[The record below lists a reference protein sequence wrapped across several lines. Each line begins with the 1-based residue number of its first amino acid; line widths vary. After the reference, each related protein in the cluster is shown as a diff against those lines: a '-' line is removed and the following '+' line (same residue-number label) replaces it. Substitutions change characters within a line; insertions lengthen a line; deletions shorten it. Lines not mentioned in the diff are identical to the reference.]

1 MLQRQNDNQ
10 EWGKW
15 YAMRD
20 TEQRDGT
27 VAEVGPFPASGWG
40 EGRRGLDPRRGRWK
54 DRGWVGASLVASVP
68 RAATSQACPVR
79 RQGPF

>member
-20 TEQRDGT
+20 TEQGDAVT
-27 VAEVGPFPASGWG
+27 
-40 EGRRGLDPRRGRWK
+40 RRTWL
-54 DRGWVGASLVASVP
+54 
-68 RAATSQACPVR
+68 T
-79 RQGPF
+79 